1 MVQLKKQLKFL
12 LKTEKLKL
20 NNVKEID
27 TLILYMMLKQQQH
40 YLERRNKVIKLLMLT
55 KIYLEK

>member
-1 MVQLKKQLKFL
+1 MAQLKKQLKFL
-12 LKTEKLKL
+12 SKTEKLKL
-20 NNVKEID
+20 NNMKEID

>member
-12 LKTEKLKL
+12 SKTEKLKL
-20 NNVKEID
+20 NNMKEID